1 MTSRMVCNA
10 GEYYWFWLL
19 WGVAARFWLRR
30 DCQSENCLFPFRGYF
45 PSAHQ
50 SKDVRPQWRITTK
63 PYSLEMEKWII
74 EYTTAQFS
82 SRYLNGTHFFLK
94 WDFSLSIIDK
104 SDFFFFFSSRA
115 LRDLLING
123 PATHAWVSISKYH
136 LHTH

>member
-1 MTSRMVCNA
+1 MVCNA

-19 WGVAARFWLRR
+19 WGAAARFWLRR

-104 SDFFFFFSSRA
+104 SDFFFLLLFSCFARSFNKWSCHPR
-115 LRDLLING
+115 L
-123 PATHAWVSISKYH
+123 S
-136 LHTH
+136 LHFQIPLAHPLE

>member
-1 MTSRMVCNA
+1 MKNSWKCKGFVKIEFLDKNVTSRMVCNA

-82 SRYLNGTHFFLK
+82 SRYLNGTHLFLK

-104 SDFFFFFSSRA
+104 SDFFFSSS
-115 LRDLLING
+115 LLVLCAIF
-123 PATHAWVSISKYH
+123 
-136 LHTH
+136 

>member
-1 MTSRMVCNA
+1 
-10 GEYYWFWLL
+10 
-19 WGVAARFWLRR
+19 
-30 DCQSENCLFPFRGYF
+30 
-45 PSAHQ
+45 
-50 SKDVRPQWRITTK
+50 
-63 PYSLEMEKWII
+63 MEKWII

-82 SRYLNGTHFFLK
+82 SRYLNGTHLFLK